1 MNQTPQW
8 VAIGAHRVGP
18 GEPVFV
24 IGEVA
29 QAHDGSLGTAHAY
42 IDAIANAGCQ
52 AVKFQTHIAAAESTA
67 SEPFRIRFSAQDTR
81 RYDYWKRLEFSAEQ
95 WGGLAAHA
103 AERGLV
109 FLSSAF
115 STEAVDLLQGLGM
128 QAWKVGSGE
137 TNSAYLIEHMAR
149 TGKPVLL
156 SSGMSGWD
164 EIDRAVALVEAAG
177 VPCCVFQC
185 TSKYPCP
192 PTDWGLN
199 AIGEIRQRY
208 RGPVGYSDHSGG
220 IAAGMAAVA
229 LGADLL
235 EVHVAFSRE
244 CFGPDV
250 SASVTTAELKQLVAG
265 VRDIR
270 AATLARI
277 DKNAV
282 SGAMAPL
289 RQIFGKSIVA
299 ARNLEAGALLVAS
312 DLAFKK
318 TGGGM
323 SPNDA
328 AMLLGKRLRHALAA
342 DTVIGADDV
351 Q

>member
-1 MNQTPQW
+1 MNTAPYW
-8 VAIGAHRVGP
+8 VDIGAHRVGP
-18 GEPVFV
+18 GEPVFI

-67 SEPFRIRFSAQDTR
+67 SEPFRIRFSSQDAR

-95 WGGLAAHA
+95 WAGLAEHA

-115 STEAVDLLQGLGM
+115 STEAVDLLASLGM

-156 SSGMSGWD
+156 SSGMSGWA
-164 EIDRAVALVEAAG
+164 EIDRAVGLAEGAG
-177 VPCCVFQC
+177 APCCVFQC

-192 PTDWGLN
+192 PADWGLN
-199 AIGEIRQRY
+199 AIAEIRARY

-250 SASVTTAELKQLVAG
+250 SASVTTAELRQLVGG

-270 AATLARI
+270 AASLARV
-277 DKNAV
+277 DKDAV
-282 SGAMAPL
+282 SGSMAPL

-299 ARNLEAGALLVAS
+299 GRDLAQGAVLALG
-312 DLAFKK
+312 DFAFKK
-318 TGGGM
+318 TGGGL

-328 AMLLGKRLRHALAA
+328 GVLVGKRLRRPMAA
-342 DTVIGADDV
+342 DCVIGADDV
-351 Q
+351 E